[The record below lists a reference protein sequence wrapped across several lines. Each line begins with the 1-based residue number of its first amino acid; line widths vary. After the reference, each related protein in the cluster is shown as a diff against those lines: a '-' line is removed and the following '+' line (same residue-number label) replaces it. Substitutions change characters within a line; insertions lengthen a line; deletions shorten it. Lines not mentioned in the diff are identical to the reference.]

1 MRNAWGC
8 VVRRAVVAGVV
19 TTLVGYTGAFAVVL
33 TGLQAV
39 GASPTQAA
47 SGLAVLCFTMGLAT
61 IAMAWRFRMP
71 ITIAWSTPGAAL
83 LASTGMP
90 EGGWPAAVF
99 AFGVT
104 GVLLVIT
111 GLVPWLGRLVAKI
124 PTALAQ
130 AMLAGVLVPICL
142 VPVQSLLTVP
152 LVIAPVLLTWLVM
165 LAWKPRWAAA
175 TSVGL
180 ALVIAVIA
188 VALGPGL
195 ASLPAPGTALEFTM
209 PAPSWSAA
217 VGLAVPLWL
226 VTMASQNIPGVAV
239 LGSFGYRAPWRS
251 ALALTGVGTIIGA
264 PFGGHAINYA
274 AISAALAASPDAGE
288 DPAGRWRA
296 AVVAGCGYL
305 VFGGITAT
313 ITALVFAGPPG
324 LLQAAAGV
332 ALLGT
337 LGASL
342 AGSMAEAEGR
352 EAAVATFLVAASG
365 ISVFGIGAAFWALA
379 AGLLV
384 RWVSVSLRRHGQGIQ
399 AAGRQSVRR

>member
-1 MRNAWGC
+1 MWNG
-8 VVRRAVVAGVV
+8 VVMRRAVVAGLV
-19 TTLVGYTGAFAVVL
+19 TILVGYTGAFAVVL

-39 GASPTQAA
+39 GASPAQAA
-47 SGLAVLCFTMGLAT
+47 SGLAVLCFTMGTAT
-61 IAMAWRFRMP
+61 IILAWRFRMP

-83 LASTGMP
+83 LASTGIP

-99 AFGVT
+99 AFMVT
-104 GVLLVIT
+104 GVLLAVT

-142 VPVQSLLTVP
+142 VPVQSLLKAP
-152 LVIAPVLLTWLVM
+152 LVIAPVLVTWLVM

-175 TSVGL
+175 TAVGL

-188 VALGPGL
+188 VGTGPGL
-195 ASLPAPGTALEFTM
+195 SVLPPPGTALVFTM

-217 VGLAVPLWL
+217 IGLAVPLWL

-239 LGSFGYRAPWRS
+239 LGSFGYQAPWRS
-251 ALALTGVGTIIGA
+251 ALTLTGLGTVVGA

-288 DPAGRWRA
+288 DPAKRWRA
-296 AVVAGCGYL
+296 AVVAGFGYL

-352 EAAVATFLVAASG
+352 EAAVVTFLVAASG
-365 ISVFGIGAAFWALA
+365 ISVAGIGAAFWALA

-384 RWVSVSLRRHGQGIQ
+384 RAVSVQLRRRGQGIQ
-399 AAGRQSVRR
+399 AAGRQSIRG

>member
-1 MRNAWGC
+1 M
-8 VVRRAVVAGVV
+8 RRAVVAGLV
-19 TTLVGYTGAFAVVL
+19 TILVGYTGAFAVVL

-39 GASPTQAA
+39 GASPAQAA
-47 SGLAVLCFTMGLAT
+47 SGLAVLCFTMGLST
-61 IAMAWRFRMP
+61 IVLAWRYRMP

-83 LASTGMP
+83 LASTGVP
-90 EGGWPAAVF
+90 DGGWPAAVF
-99 AFGVT
+99 AFIVT
-104 GVLLVIT
+104 GVLLAVT
-111 GLVPWLGRLVAKI
+111 GLVPWLGWLVAKI
-124 PTALAQ
+124 PTSLAQ

-142 VPVQSLLTVP
+142 VPVQSLLKAP
-152 LVIAPVLLTWLVM
+152 LVIAPVLVTWLVM

-175 TSVGL
+175 TAVGL

-188 VALGPGL
+188 VGAGPGL
-195 ASLPAPGTALEFTM
+195 AVLPPPGTALEFTL

-217 VGLAVPLWL
+217 IGLAVPLWL

-251 ALALTGVGTIIGA
+251 ALTLTGLGTVVGA

-288 DPAGRWRA
+288 DPAKRWRA
-296 AVVAGCGYL
+296 AVVAGFGYL

-352 EAAVATFLVAASG
+352 EAAVVTFLVAASG
-365 ISVFGIGAAFWALA
+365 VSVAGIGAAFWALA

-384 RWVSVSLRRHGQGIQ
+384 RAVSVHLRSRRQGSQ
-399 AAGRQSVRR
+399 AAGRPSVRG

>member
-1 MRNAWGC
+1 M
-8 VVRRAVVAGVV
+8 RRAVVAGLV
-19 TTLVGYTGAFAVVL
+19 TILVGYTGAFAVVL

-39 GASPTQAA
+39 GASPAQAA
-47 SGLAVLCFTMGLAT
+47 SGLAVLCFTMGTAT
-61 IAMAWRFRMP
+61 IVLAWRFRMP

-83 LASTGMP
+83 LASTGIP

-99 AFGVT
+99 AFIVT
-104 GVLLVIT
+104 GFLLAVT

-124 PTALAQ
+124 PTQLAQ

-142 VPVQSLLTVP
+142 VPVQSLLKAP
-152 LVIAPVLLTWLVM
+152 LVIAPVLVTWLVM

-175 TSVGL
+175 TAVGL

-188 VALGPGL
+188 VGAGPGL
-195 ASLPAPGTALEFTM
+195 AVLPPPGTALVFTM
-209 PAPSWSAA
+209 PVPSWSAA
-217 VGLAVPLWL
+217 IGLAVPLWL

-251 ALALTGVGTIIGA
+251 ALTLTGLGTVIGA

-288 DPAGRWRA
+288 DPGKRWRA
-296 AVVAGCGYL
+296 AVVAGFGYL

-313 ITALVFAGPPG
+313 ITALVFAGPSG

-352 EAAVATFLVAASG
+352 EAAVVTFLVAASG
-365 ISVFGIGAAFWALA
+365 ISVAGIGAAFWALA

-384 RWVSVSLRRHGQGIQ
+384 RAVSVQLRRRGRGIQ
-399 AAGRQSVRR
+399 AAGRPGAGG

>member
-1 MRNAWGC
+1 M
-8 VVRRAVVAGVV
+8 RRAVVAGVV
-19 TTLVGYTGAFAVVL
+19 TTVVGYTGAFAVVL
-33 TGLQAV
+33 TGLQSV
-39 GASPTQAA
+39 GATPVQAA
-47 SGLAVLCFTMGLAT
+47 SGLAVLCLTMGVAT
-61 IAMAWRFRMP
+61 IGMAWRYRMP

-83 LASTGMP
+83 LASAGVP

-99 AFGVT
+99 AFVVT
-104 GVLLVIT
+104 GALLVIT
-111 GLVPWLGRLVAKI
+111 GLVPSLGRLVARI
-124 PTALAQ
+124 PTQLAQ

-142 VPVQSLLTVP
+142 VPVQSVLKAP
-152 LVIAPVLLTWLVM
+152 AVIAPVLVTWLVM

-180 ALVIAVIA
+180 ALVIAVVA

-195 ASLPAPGTALEFTM
+195 DTLPAPGAALAFTM

-217 VGLAVPLWL
+217 IGLAVPLWL

-239 LGSFGYRAPWRS
+239 LASFGYRAPWRS
-251 ALALTGVGTIIGA
+251 ALTLTGLGTIIGA

-274 AISAALAASPDAGE
+274 AISAALAASPDAGD
-288 DPAGRWRA
+288 DPSERWRA
-296 AVVAGCGYL
+296 AVVAGVGYL
-305 VFGGITAT
+305 GFGGVTAT

-342 AGSMAEAEGR
+342 AGALAPAEGR
-352 EAAVATFLVAASG
+352 ESVVVTFLVAASG
-365 ISVFGIGAAFWALA
+365 VSVLGVGAAFWALA
-379 AGLLV
+379 AGLVV
-384 RWVSVSLRRHGQGIQ
+384 RGVTSGAARGFRRRD
-399 AAGRQSVRR
+399 ARSRDAEPVL

>member
-1 MRNAWGC
+1 M
-8 VVRRAVVAGVV
+8 RRAVVAGLV
-19 TTLVGYTGAFAVVL
+19 TILVGYTGAFAVVL

-39 GASPTQAA
+39 GASPAEAA
-47 SGLAVLCFTMGLAT
+47 SGLAVLCLTMGLST
-61 IAMAWRFRMP
+61 IILAWRYRMP

-83 LASTGMP
+83 LASTGIP

-99 AFGVT
+99 AFIVT
-104 GVLLVIT
+104 GVLLAVT
-111 GLVPWLGRLVAKI
+111 GLVPWLGRMVAKI
-124 PTALAQ
+124 PTSLAQ

-142 VPVQSLLTVP
+142 VPVQSVLKAP
-152 LVIAPVLLTWLVM
+152 LVIAPVLVTWLVM

-175 TSVGL
+175 TAVGL

-188 VALGPGL
+188 VGIGPGL
-195 ASLPAPGTALEFTM
+195 SVLPLPGTALVFTM
-209 PAPSWSAA
+209 PTPSWSAA

-239 LGSFGYRAPWRS
+239 LASFGYRAPWRS
-251 ALALTGVGTIIGA
+251 ALTLTGIGTVVGA

-288 DPAGRWRA
+288 DPAKRWRA
-296 AVVAGCGYL
+296 AMVAGSGYL

-352 EAAVATFLVAASG
+352 EAAVVTFLVAASG
-365 ISVFGIGAAFWALA
+365 ISIGGIGAAFWALA
-379 AGLLV
+379 GGLLV
-384 RWVSVSLRRHGQGIQ
+384 RAVSVQLRRRGLRIQ
-399 AAGRQSVRR
+399 AAGRPESRG

>member
-1 MRNAWGC
+1 M
-8 VVRRAVVAGVV
+8 RRAVVAGLV
-19 TTLVGYTGAFAVVL
+19 TILVGYTGAFAVVL

-39 GASPTQAA
+39 GASPAQAA
-47 SGLAVLCFTMGLAT
+47 SGLAVLCFTMGLST
-61 IAMAWRFRMP
+61 IVLAWRYRMP

-83 LASTGMP
+83 LASTGIP

-99 AFGVT
+99 AFIVT
-104 GVLLVIT
+104 GALLAVT

-124 PTALAQ
+124 PTQLAQ

-142 VPVQSLLTVP
+142 VPVQSLLKAP
-152 LVIAPVLLTWLVM
+152 LMIAPVLLTWLVM

-175 TSVGL
+175 TAVGL

-188 VALGPGL
+188 VGAGPGL
-195 ASLPAPGTALEFTM
+195 GVLPPPGTALVFTM
-209 PAPSWSAA
+209 PVPSWSAA
-217 VGLAVPLWL
+217 IGLAVPLWL

-239 LGSFGYRAPWRS
+239 LGSFGYQAPWRS
-251 ALALTGVGTIIGA
+251 ALTLTGLGTIVGA

-288 DPAGRWRA
+288 DPAKRWRA
-296 AVVAGCGYL
+296 AVVAGAGYL

-342 AGSMAEAEGR
+342 AGSMAEADGR
-352 EAAVATFLVAASG
+352 EAAVVTFLVAASG
-365 ISVFGIGAAFWALA
+365 ISVAGIGAAFWALA

-384 RWVSVSLRRHGQGIQ
+384 RAVTVQLRRRGQGIQ
-399 AAGRQSVRR
+399 AAGRPDVRG

>member
-1 MRNAWGC
+1 M
-8 VVRRAVVAGVV
+8 RRAVVAGLV
-19 TTLVGYTGAFAVVL
+19 TILVGYTGAFAVVL

-39 GASPTQAA
+39 GASPAQAA
-47 SGLAVLCFTMGLAT
+47 SGLAVLCFTMGTAT
-61 IAMAWRFRMP
+61 IVLAWRYRMP

-83 LASTGMP
+83 LASTGIP

-99 AFGVT
+99 AFIVT
-104 GVLLVIT
+104 GALLAVT

-124 PTALAQ
+124 PTQLAQ

-142 VPVQSLLTVP
+142 VPVQSLLKAP
-152 LVIAPVLLTWLVM
+152 LVIAPVLVTWLVM

-175 TSVGL
+175 TAVGL

-188 VALGPGL
+188 VGAGPGL
-195 ASLPAPGTALEFTM
+195 AVLPPPGTALVFTM
-209 PAPSWSAA
+209 PVPSWSAA
-217 VGLAVPLWL
+217 IGLAVPLWL

-251 ALALTGVGTIIGA
+251 ALTLTGLGTVVGA

-288 DPAGRWRA
+288 DPAKRWRA
-296 AVVAGCGYL
+296 AVVAGFGYL

-352 EAAVATFLVAASG
+352 EAAVVTFLVAASG
-365 ISVFGIGAAFWALA
+365 ISVAGIGAAFWALA

-384 RWVSVSLRRHGQGIQ
+384 RAVSVQLRRRGRGIQ
-399 AAGRQSVRR
+399 AAGRPSAGG

>member
-1 MRNAWGC
+1 M
-8 VVRRAVVAGVV
+8 RRAVVAGLV
-19 TTLVGYTGAFAVVL
+19 TILVGYTGAFAVVL

-39 GASPTQAA
+39 GASPAQAA
-47 SGLAVLCFTMGLAT
+47 SGLAVLCFTMGLST
-61 IAMAWRFRMP
+61 IVLAWRYRMP

-83 LASTGMP
+83 LASTGIP

-99 AFGVT
+99 AFIVT
-104 GVLLVIT
+104 GALLAVT

-124 PTALAQ
+124 PTQLAQ

-142 VPVQSLLTVP
+142 VPVQSLLKAP
-152 LVIAPVLLTWLVM
+152 LMIAPVLLTWLVM

-175 TSVGL
+175 TAVGL

-188 VALGPGL
+188 VGAGPGL
-195 ASLPAPGTALEFTM
+195 GVLPSPGTALVFTM
-209 PAPSWSAA
+209 PVPSWSAA
-217 VGLAVPLWL
+217 IGLAVPLWL

-239 LGSFGYRAPWRS
+239 LGSFGYQAPWRS
-251 ALALTGVGTIIGA
+251 ALTLTGLGTIVGA

-288 DPAGRWRA
+288 DPAQRWRA
-296 AVVAGCGYL
+296 AVVAGVGYL

-342 AGSMAEAEGR
+342 AGSMAEADGR
-352 EAAVATFLVAASG
+352 EAAVVTFLVAASG
-365 ISVFGIGAAFWALA
+365 ISVAGIGAAFWALA

-384 RWVSVSLRRHGQGIQ
+384 RAVTVQLRRRGQGIQ
-399 AAGRQSVRR
+399 AAGRPDVRG

>member
-1 MRNAWGC
+1 M
-8 VVRRAVVAGVV
+8 RRAVVAGLV
-19 TTLVGYTGAFAVVL
+19 TILVGYTGAFAVVL

-39 GASPTQAA
+39 GASPVQAA
-47 SGLAVLCFTMGLAT
+47 SGLAVLCFTMGTAT
-61 IAMAWRFRMP
+61 IVLAWRYRMP

-83 LASTGMP
+83 LASTGIP

-99 AFGVT
+99 AFIVT
-104 GVLLVIT
+104 GFLLAVT

-124 PTALAQ
+124 PTQLAQ

-142 VPVQSLLTVP
+142 VPVQSLLKAP
-152 LVIAPVLLTWLVM
+152 LVIAPVLVTWLVM

-175 TSVGL
+175 TAVGL

-188 VALGPGL
+188 VGAGPGL
-195 ASLPAPGTALEFTM
+195 AVLPPPGTALVFTM
-209 PAPSWSAA
+209 PVPSWSAA
-217 VGLAVPLWL
+217 IGLAVPLWL

-251 ALALTGVGTIIGA
+251 ALTLTGLGTVIGA

-288 DPAGRWRA
+288 DPAKRWRA
-296 AVVAGCGYL
+296 AVVAGFGYL

-313 ITALVFAGPPG
+313 ITALVFAGPSG

-352 EAAVATFLVAASG
+352 EAAVVTFLVAASG
-365 ISVFGIGAAFWALA
+365 ISVAGIGAAFWALA

-384 RWVSVSLRRHGQGIQ
+384 RTVSVQLRRRGQATQ
-399 AAGRQSVRR
+399 AAGRPGAGG

>member
-1 MRNAWGC
+1 M
-8 VVRRAVVAGVV
+8 RRAVVAGLV
-19 TTLVGYTGAFAVVL
+19 TILVGYTGAFAVVL

-39 GASPTQAA
+39 GASPAQAA
-47 SGLAVLCFTMGLAT
+47 SGLAVLCLTMGLST
-61 IAMAWRFRMP
+61 IVLAWRYRMP

-83 LASTGMP
+83 LASTGVP

-99 AFGVT
+99 AFVVT
-104 GVLLVIT
+104 GVLLAVT

-124 PTALAQ
+124 PTSLAQ

-142 VPVQSLLTVP
+142 VPVQSLLKAP
-152 LVIAPVLLTWLVM
+152 LVIAPVLVTWLVM

-175 TSVGL
+175 TAVGL

-188 VALGPGL
+188 VGAGPGL
-195 ASLPAPGTALEFTM
+195 SVLPLPGTPLVFTM

-217 VGLAVPLWL
+217 IGLAVPLWL

-251 ALALTGVGTIIGA
+251 ALTLTGLGTVVGA

-288 DPAGRWRA
+288 DPAKRWRA
-296 AVVAGCGYL
+296 AVVAGFGYL

-352 EAAVATFLVAASG
+352 EAAVVTFLVAASG
-365 ISVFGIGAAFWALA
+365 VSVAGIGAAFWALA

-384 RWVSVSLRRHGQGIQ
+384 RAVSVHLRSRRQGSQ
-399 AAGRQSVRR
+399 AAGRPSVRG

>member
-1 MRNAWGC
+1 M
-8 VVRRAVVAGVV
+8 RRAVVAGLV
-19 TTLVGYTGAFAVVL
+19 TVLVGYTGAFAVVL

-39 GASPTQAA
+39 GASPAQAA

-61 IAMAWRFRMP
+61 IALAWRFRMP

-83 LASTGMP
+83 LASTGIP

-99 AFGVT
+99 AFIVT
-104 GVLLVIT
+104 GALLAVT

-124 PTALAQ
+124 PTSLAQ

-142 VPVQSLLTVP
+142 VPVQSLLTAP
-152 LVIAPVLLTWLVM
+152 LVIAPVLVTWLVM

-175 TSVGL
+175 TAVGL
-180 ALVIAVIA
+180 ALVIAVITVGA
-188 VALGPGL
+188 GPGL
-195 ASLPAPGTALEFTM
+195 AVLPPPGTALVFTM
-209 PAPSWSAA
+209 PLPSVSAA
-217 VGLAVPLWL
+217 IGLAVPLWL

-239 LGSFGYRAPWRS
+239 LSSFGYQAPWRS
-251 ALALTGVGTIIGA
+251 ALTLTGLGTIVGA

-288 DPAGRWRA
+288 DPATRWRA
-296 AVVAGCGYL
+296 AVVAGSGYL

-342 AGSMAEAEGR
+342 AGSMAETEGR
-352 EAAVATFLVAASG
+352 EAAVVTFLVAASG
-365 ISVFGIGAAFWALA
+365 ISVAGIGAAFWALA

-384 RWVSVSLRRHGQGIQ
+384 RAVSVQLHRRGQSIQ
-399 AAGRQSVRR
+399 AAGRSGGRG

>member
-1 MRNAWGC
+1 M
-8 VVRRAVVAGVV
+8 
-19 TTLVGYTGAFAVVL
+19 
-33 TGLQAV
+33 
-39 GASPTQAA
+39 
-47 SGLAVLCFTMGLAT
+47 AVLCFTMGTAT
-61 IAMAWRFRMP
+61 IILAWRFRMP

-83 LASTGMP
+83 LASTGIP

-99 AFGVT
+99 AFIVT
-104 GVLLVIT
+104 GVLLAVT

-142 VPVQSLLTVP
+142 VPVQSLLKAP
-152 LVIAPVLLTWLVM
+152 LVIAPVLVTWLVM

-175 TSVGL
+175 TAVGL

-188 VALGPGL
+188 VGAGPGL
-195 ASLPAPGTALEFTM
+195 SVLPPPGTALVFTM

-217 VGLAVPLWL
+217 IGLAVPLWL

-239 LGSFGYRAPWRS
+239 LGSFGYQAPWRS
-251 ALALTGVGTIIGA
+251 ALTLTGLGTVVGA

-288 DPAGRWRA
+288 DPAKRWRA
-296 AVVAGCGYL
+296 AVVAGFGYL

-352 EAAVATFLVAASG
+352 EAAAVVTFLVAASG
-365 ISVFGIGAAFWALA
+365 ISVAGIGAAFWALA

-384 RWVSVSLRRHGQGIQ
+384 RAVSVQLRRRGQGIQ
-399 AAGRQSVRR
+399 AAGRQSIRG